1 MAPATNL
8 LRPTHCDGYEGDKIG
23 KEASKVDG
31 DDGRGGWLQ
40 LSIGGGRR
48 SNYPKLQDPSP
59 VLDPSSSNG
68 RNKSEPPEF
77 HLFCRRPSEPPPAL
91 APPLFPAIM
100 GGYCHQWP
108 EYPSPSSTAIP
119 FTPSSSSRGQFVC
132 PPATFSSPLWFDGE
146 MRVVSQPRRPQTGM
160 WLILQAAQDQVKE
173 PFLPQIPKSY
183 LRIKYFLSLFSVHHL
198 PPLFL
203 FWDRECHDWNLN
215 TSSPTYKED
224 SFCRDG
230 RMTIRLLMRYLASKL
245 GLEDDSQVEITCRG
259 QQLSPFLTLL
269 YVRDNIWCSPEAVEL
284 HTDTSS
290 TKYVMNLLYRSRG
303 RCR

>member
-1 MAPATNL
+1 MADKATG
-8 LRPTHCDGYEGDKIG
+8 TSDGHEEGDKIG

-68 RNKSEPPEF
+68 RNKGDPPEF

-108 EYPSPSSTAIP
+108 EYPSPSSTART

-132 PPATFSSPLWFDGE
+132 PSARFSSPLRLDGE

-160 WLILQAAQDQVKE
+160 WLVLQAAQDQVKE

-183 LRIKYFLSLFSVHHL
+183 LRIK
-198 PPLFL
+198 
-203 FWDRECHDWNLN
+203 
-215 TSSPTYKED
+215 
-224 SFCRDG
+224 DG

-259 QQLSPFLTLL
+259 QQLSPFLTLI

>member
-1 MAPATNL
+1 MAPAMNL
-8 LRPTHCDGYEGDKIG
+8 LRPTHCDGYSSAYFDDSRRDHEQASGLMADKATGTSDGHEEGDKIG

-68 RNKSEPPEF
+68 RNKGDPPEF
-77 HLFCRRPSEPPPAL
+77 HLFCRRPSEPPPTL

-108 EYPSPSSTAIP
+108 EYPSPSSTART
-119 FTPSSSSRGQFVC
+119 FTPSSSSRGQFMC
-132 PPATFSSPLWFDGE
+132 PSARFSSPLRLDGE

-160 WLILQAAQDQVKE
+160 WLVLQAAQDQVKE

-183 LRIKYFLSLFSVHHL
+183 LRIK
-198 PPLFL
+198 
-203 FWDRECHDWNLN
+203 
-215 TSSPTYKED
+215 
-224 SFCRDG
+224 DG

-259 QQLSPFLTLL
+259 QQLSPFLTLI
-269 YVRDNIWCSPEAVEL
+269 YVRDNIWCSLEAVEL

>member
-1 MAPATNL
+1 MADKATG
-8 LRPTHCDGYEGDKIG
+8 TSDGHEEGDKIG
-23 KEASKVDG
+23 KEASKADG

-68 RNKSEPPEF
+68 RNKGDPPEF

-108 EYPSPSSTAIP
+108 EYPSPSSTART

-132 PPATFSSPLWFDGE
+132 PSARFSSPLRLDGE

-160 WLILQAAQDQVKE
+160 WLVLQAAQDQVKE

-183 LRIKYFLSLFSVHHL
+183 LRIK
-198 PPLFL
+198 
-203 FWDRECHDWNLN
+203 
-215 TSSPTYKED
+215 
-224 SFCRDG
+224 DG

-259 QQLSPFLTLL
+259 QQLSPFLTLI
-269 YVRDNIWCSPEAVEL
+269 YVRDNIWCSLEAVEL

>member
-1 MAPATNL
+1 MAPTMNL
-8 LRPTHCDGYEGDKIG
+8 LRPTHCDGYGSTYFDDK
-23 KEASKVDG
+23 ASKVDG

-68 RNKSEPPEF
+68 RNKGDPPEF

-91 APPLFPAIM
+91 GPPLFPAIM

-108 EYPSPSSTAIP
+108 EYPSPSSTART

-132 PPATFSSPLWFDGE
+132 PSARFSSPLRLDGE

-160 WLILQAAQDQVKE
+160 WLVLQAAQDQVKE

-183 LRIKYFLSLFSVHHL
+183 LRIKYFLFLFSFHHL
-198 PPLFL
+198 PALFL

-259 QQLSPFLTLL
+259 QQLSPFLTLI